1 MKEKAIQDEGMRK
14 FGADG
19 PDRRRMADDSPV
31 VVDLRLVPEPE
42 TVSSYPLAS
51 GRMERR
57 FPSITLS

>member
-1 MKEKAIQDEGMRK
+1 
-14 FGADG
+14 
-19 PDRRRMADDSPV
+19 MADDSPV

-57 FPSITLS
+57 FK